1 MVPYYCLALP
11 LSAKRCADWGNGDG
25 LPYWIHPSEPDPPWL
40 RNSKSE
46 RIPKPVICVI
56 RILPWE
62 MARRIFLGP
71 VFMWMK
77 WGHVSETAF
86 STEGGYSLLHSAEF
100 WNKYSVASQPF
111 GTCLTFCGL
120 LSLWPRAHE
129 LSSMSGLPL
138 GQNIPRRG
146 SGVLWNRRKDF
157 SGLLCGSSQLGPRSC
172 GLGLARPILS
182 NNQGLC
188 ATQ

>member
-1 MVPYYCLALP
+1 MVGYYCLALP

-62 MARRIFLGP
+62 DGP
-71 VFMWMK
+71 ENIP
-77 WGHVSETAF
+77 GTSLHVDEMGACVRNSLLN
-86 STEGGYSLLHSAEF
+86 GRGYSLLHSAEF
-100 WNKYSVASQPF
+100 WNKYSVAPQPF

-129 LSSMSGLPL
+129 LSSM
-138 GQNIPRRG
+138 
-146 SGVLWNRRKDF
+146 
-157 SGLLCGSSQLGPRSC
+157 
-172 GLGLARPILS
+172 
-182 NNQGLC
+182 
-188 ATQ
+188 